1 MIPAVKNKHKE
12 LSVPALQTRLELKTE
27 DSEASNAFSKSF
39 NGASLPIKP
48 LLLFLILLVWNT
60 DCTAS
65 IYSFLRVSTPG
76 TFFAID
82 PDFTIRRVDPK
93 ADSHIWTIGEGWGFP
108 PLFFR
113 SKIPGKFDR
122 LDIMYPIGFREESNF
137 QKKIRIMP
145 IYDSWWSKIAPFDYY
160 TRFLTMYK
168 GRSDMG
174 QEYWGI
180 FPLYG
185 FSFRRFGVDS
195 NRFILFPLY
204 YESEDDGAFTR
215 RFLWPIGTYSNSP
228 ARKTFKIW
236 PVFGSDS
243 IRNDYHNTFVLW
255 PFFQATDKYPCTEQ
269 FTSFRAMPFPF
280 YMTYETAYSKN
291 LDVIWPFFSYYHHF
305 RSGHKRYSL
314 RPFVTY
320 GTGGGI
326 EELNLFY
333 VYSYK
338 KDKNKGLEYG
348 GSGDGYISVSQDEV
362 MTEQRFLFFSRI
374 QKRYRKGHLVYA
386 KYRFWPFAEYSWDLE
401 KGSYLKVPEIIPVRN
416 DWWDLNLGRFLRLI
430 DWRDTP
436 VTTEVSLLFGLSRK
450 NELKQRPHIN
460 KPPKPG
466 NDDWSELISGAF
478 GQN

>member
-291 LDVIWPFFSYYHHF
+291 LDVMWPFFSYYHHF

-450 NELKQRPHIN
+450 NELKQRPHID

-466 NDDWSELISGAF
+466 KDDWSELISGAF

>member
-1 MIPAVKNKHKE
+1 MPAVKNKVKE
-12 LSVPALQTRLELKTE
+12 LSVPALQTRLKRNIE
-27 DSEASNAFSKSF
+27 DAEASNGFSKSF
-39 NGASLPIKP
+39 NGASLLIKP
-48 LLLFLILLVWNT
+48 LLLFLILLLWNT

-93 ADSHIWTIGEGWGFP
+93 ADSHMWTIGEGWGIP

-333 VYSYK
+333 IYSYK

-348 GSGDGYISVSQDEV
+348 GSGDGYISVNQDEI

-450 NELKQRPHIN
+450 NEFKQRPHID
-460 KPPKPG
+460 KPPKAG
-466 NDDWSELISGAF
+466 KDDWSELISGAF

>member
-1 MIPAVKNKHKE
+1 MIPAVINKHKE

-291 LDVIWPFFSYYHHF
+291 LDVMWPFFSYYHHF

-450 NELKQRPHIN
+450 NELKQRPHID

-466 NDDWSELISGAF
+466 KDDWSELISGAF